1 MAIKRLT
8 VRLNPDKVRDREIIS
23 YLETFDRKE
32 LRTMNNAVLNAV
44 YGFLKNKAKSEK
56 KETVISDIIP
66 EIRKAISEEFSKI
79 FLPLLGGFMGNNS
92 FGNSDKKEQENVI
105 ISDTDDVDMDFLGG

>member
-1 MAIKRLT
+1 MEIRRIT

-32 LRTMNNAVLNAV
+32 LRTMNNALLNAL
-44 YGFLKNKAKSEK
+44 YGFLKNNTQSEK
-56 KETVISDIIP
+56 KETFISDIIP

-79 FLPLLGGFMGNNS
+79 FLQLFGEFIGNNS
-92 FGNSDKKEQENVI
+92 FGSSDKKEQENVFVP
-105 ISDTDDVDMDFLGG
+105 DTDDVDMDFLGG